1 MRIFGKEIT
10 DECSKC
16 GNVLECELFR
26 QGHGIKQERTMS
38 GKWLN
43 ARWNTKINGRKQI
56 NEIPSRKCPTGVN
69 NNISR
74 RLK

>member
-1 MRIFGKEIT
+1 M
-10 DECSKC
+10 
-16 GNVLECELFR
+16 
-26 QGHGIKQERTMS
+26 
-38 GKWLN
+38 N

-56 NEIPSRKCPTGVN
+56 NEIPSSKCSTGVN